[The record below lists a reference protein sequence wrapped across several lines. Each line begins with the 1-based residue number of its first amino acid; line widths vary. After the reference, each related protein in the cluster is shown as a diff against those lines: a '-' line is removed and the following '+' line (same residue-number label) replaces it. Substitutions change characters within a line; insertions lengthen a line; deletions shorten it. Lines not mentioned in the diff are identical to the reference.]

1 VEPDPSDADRAELAT
16 LLHVDPGAPEVR
28 VLGPVEVTGRST
40 LTSAGASKVIELA
53 VFLALNPGRGAVEV
67 SRELGA
73 EGEPWK
79 DGTRQSRMS
88 QLRTWLGADAA
99 GNDYVPSITTARGYR
114 LAAVVRTDWRRFQT
128 LATRGLHDPAGGLF
142 WLDAALDLVRG
153 VPFANAPYGAYRFA
167 LVERQEMVNRIVDV
181 AHAAAMGHLTGDL
194 RKARTAVLR
203 GLRAD
208 PVSEL
213 LYRDRFRI
221 EYAAGDLPAV
231 RAAARELRRTLED
244 VEVSQETEDL
254 LVELLD
260 PQVRAARRAAR

>member
-1 VEPDPSDADRAELAT
+1 M
-16 LLHVDPGAPEVR
+16 
-28 VLGPVEVTGRST
+28 
-40 LTSAGASKVIELA
+40 
-53 VFLALNPGRGAVEV
+53 FLALNPGRGAVKV

-73 EGEPWK
+73 EREPWK

-114 LAAVVRTDWRRFQT
+114 LATVVRTDWRRFQT
-128 LATRGLHDPAGGLF
+128 LATRGLHDPAGGLL

-153 VPFANAPYGAYRFA
+153 VPFANAPYGASRFA

-181 AHAAAMGHLTGDL
+181 AHAAAVGHLTGDV

-213 LYRDRFRI
+213 LCRDWFRI

-231 RAAARELRRTLED
+231 RAAARELRRILED
-244 VEVSQETEDL
+244 VEVSPRPGPSPRSGPGRCAGCGRDIAGL
-254 LVELLD
+254 GGAGGASSMSMRD
-260 PQVRAARRAAR
+260 SRG